1 MVLVSVSKILIFALC
16 HLIVS
21 GVRCSSCLWLGLVP
35 PASLLA
41 SVSAPGSPTLSKVP
55 VVRALSAGKLSSPRE
70 GAQRSGAQIHLL
82 AEDEGPKGP
91 CPRSSVASVAH
102 ALSWADWSL
111 RDSGYKMTLLPD
123 SQCQRPLWRPS
134 LLSDPKIPGCAR
146 GAAEWRVLWG
156 PWDRLPSSGPRWERA
171 PAAGRQVTCVP
182 VLH

>member
-1 MVLVSVSKILIFALC
+1 MVLVSVSKILIFAFC

-91 CPRSSVASVAH
+91 CPRSSVASITHV
-102 ALSWADWSL
+102 LSGDKEVL
-111 RDSGYKMTLLPD
+111 DVLGV
-123 SQCQRPLWRPS
+123 LWR
-134 LLSDPKIPGCAR
+134 G
-146 GAAEWRVLWG
+146 E
-156 PWDRLPSSGPRWERA
+156 SSGALDALGWVHTEDGRAGPYLNGSQPLVRWGSFVA
-171 PAAGRQVTCVP
+171 VPAGTRPFVI
-182 VLH
+182 LWS